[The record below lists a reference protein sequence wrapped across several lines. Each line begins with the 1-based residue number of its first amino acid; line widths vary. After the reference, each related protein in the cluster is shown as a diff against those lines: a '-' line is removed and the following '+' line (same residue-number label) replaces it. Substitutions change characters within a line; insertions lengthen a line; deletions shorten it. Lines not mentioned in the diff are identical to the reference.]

1 MTIIDTH
8 VFRCEIYGQ
17 YINVKKTNRPVLYG
31 LGIAEII
38 VNAEPT
44 SKYNSMRI
52 SDVTFPTFY
61 RCCLGVNFN
70 LNRQAEKYA

>member
-44 SKYNSMRI
+44 SKYNSMCVLVMLLSRHSI
-52 SDVTFPTFY
+52 
-61 RCCLGVNFN
+61 GVVWVSI
-70 LNRQAEKYA
+70 LI